1 MLVGRVPAQFMPH
14 RMPRFRTPQQRRSRH
29 RTPQLRTPRHRTLR
43 HRKAVG
49 DKPAVAVVRHTAT
62 APTSSPSTQH
72 CNEGTSR

>member
-29 RTPQLRTPRHRTLR
+29 RTPQLRTPRHR
-43 HRKAVG
+43 KAVG
-49 DKPAVAVVRHTAT
+49 DKPAVAVVRRTAT